1 MDVRN
6 PEVLRWAVTL
16 WVYAHW
22 LPDITTRKGVDRLDD
37 APPSAT
43 RAQPQALPAQVK
55 NQLRL
60 GGKC

>member
-37 APPSAT
+37 GLRP
-43 RAQPQALPAQVK
+43 QPARNHKPYRRRRKISSV
-55 NQLRL
+55 L